1 MNTREENVPSPTS
14 PDKIVVEL
22 GTVCVLRR
30 RHLRVL
36 AESADQLLE
45 RFGVWSCVICLA
57 LERRIAM
64 AGVSRSGQMFLC
76 RKSGEAMSER
86 PSCHGNGPSP

>member
-22 GTVCVLRR
+22 GTVCVLGR
-30 RHLRVL
+30 RHLRAL

-45 RFGVWSCVICLA
+45 RFGVWSCLIRLA
-57 LERRIAM
+57 TGA
-64 AGVSRSGQMFLC
+64 QD
-76 RKSGEAMSER
+76 
-86 PSCHGNGPSP
+86 CHGWGFEIGSDVLLQEVGGGDE

>member
-1 MNTREENVPSPTS
+1 MSTREENVLSPTS

-30 RHLRVL
+30 RHLRAL

-45 RFGVWSCVICLA
+45 RFGVWSCLIRLA
-57 LERRIAM
+57 
-64 AGVSRSGQMFLC
+64 AGAQD
-76 RKSGEAMSER
+76 
-86 PSCHGNGPSP
+86 CHGWGVRMLAEC